1 MPPEPEASL
10 PGQMEVMDYPEA
22 YPMGDAAC
30 RDPEKQIPDVHYEE
44 ILEGNDT
51 ETTVAGK
58 AMEPVPAAGEEAIG
72 GSAESGMAAAVEG
85 QLSTEKGTAGSEG
98 REGTQYLPEGTA
110 ASAEENAEYIRMGAD
125 GCLERL
131 RKTFTIWDGE
141 IPLEFLVK
149 AHQDTID
156 LAAAIE
162 KLMDIRKRAI
172 ERSERF

>member
-1 MPPEPEASL
+1 
-10 PGQMEVMDYPEA
+10 
-22 YPMGDAAC
+22 
-30 RDPEKQIPDVHYEE
+30 
-44 ILEGNDT
+44 
-51 ETTVAGK
+51 
-58 AMEPVPAAGEEAIG
+58 
-72 GSAESGMAAAVEG
+72 
-85 QLSTEKGTAGSEG
+85 
-98 REGTQYLPEGTA
+98 
-110 ASAEENAEYIRMGAD
+110 MGAD